1 MGVYPIYLYINGM
14 IYERK
19 TSDLQKSVS
28 NLQAQNAKLQAQINN
43 LKKKEKAILAESK
56 KFSDSVKFMQKYIK
70 GIYTFKYSYLPKS
83 SQIVDITLLMN
94 KNGVYLKDLNY
105 SDNIFTF
112 NVFSFKDIQIPNFL
126 DDLVRKGFNVQ
137 TEGVKYDNK
146 KYNATIRIKE

>member
-1 MGVYPIYLYINGM
+1 
-14 IYERK
+14 
-19 TSDLQKSVS
+19 
-28 NLQAQNAKLQAQINN
+28 
-43 LKKKEKAILAESK
+43 
-56 KFSDSVKFMQKYIK
+56 
-70 GIYTFKYSYLPKS
+70 
-83 SQIVDITLLMN
+83 MN